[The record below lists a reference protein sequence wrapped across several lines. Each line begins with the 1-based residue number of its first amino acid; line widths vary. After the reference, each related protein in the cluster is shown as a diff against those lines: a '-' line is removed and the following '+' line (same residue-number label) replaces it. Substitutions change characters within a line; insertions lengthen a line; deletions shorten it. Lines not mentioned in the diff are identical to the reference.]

1 MKWGNK
7 GCSSHPPR
15 ENRFL
20 WGICEFCFR
29 EREMSW
35 GGWAGT
41 APGAETS
48 LKSEAKEWHS
58 RRAKPWCWSQL
69 PVCLKNS
76 KKPQIKPP
84 GKAQGQWNNSLTL
97 LKLYKMPIFI
107 YRLKCLTIPQCR
119 LMINQ
124 CPANQ
129 SIEFRSNQHLTGF
142 IRATEGE
149 GFKKKI
155 KIKLNGSNVPL
166 YYRQII
172 NTLQRKSGGKIIK
185 MQSFSGYMVRN
196 MKKKQEVRVWR

>member
-1 MKWGNK
+1 MGEQKLLFP
-7 GCSSHPPR
+7 SSQRKQIFVGH
-15 ENRFL
+15 L
-20 WGICEFCFR
+20 WVLLHI
-29 EREMSW
+29 ERDELRGMSW
-35 GGWAGT
+35 DSARCRNVPEIRSKGVTQPESKALVLIT
-41 APGAETS
+41 API
-48 LKSEAKEWHS
+48 
-58 RRAKPWCWSQL
+58 L
-69 PVCLKNS
+69 PEKQQKV
-76 KKPQIKPP
+76 QIKPP

-185 MQSFSGYMVRN
+185 MQSFSGYMVWN